1 MLSDP
6 LMSGVVKF
14 EPRSKQETEVT
25 LKIRSVF
32 DPPKLSPR
40 LEEYLGNFKR
50 LVEKEAPQ

>member
-1 MLSDP
+1 
-6 LMSGVVKF
+6 
-14 EPRSKQETEVT
+14 VT

-50 LVEKEAPQ
+50 LVEARLQQDENVSF